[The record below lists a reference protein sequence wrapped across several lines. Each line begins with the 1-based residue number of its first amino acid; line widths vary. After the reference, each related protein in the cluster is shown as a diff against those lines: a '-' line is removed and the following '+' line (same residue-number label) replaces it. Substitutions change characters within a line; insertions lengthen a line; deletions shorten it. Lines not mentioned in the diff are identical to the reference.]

1 MKTVLCVV
9 GKTDDGYINEGIRNY
24 TQRVNRY
31 APFEMMVLPDLKN
44 TKGMTEAIQKEK
56 EGEMILKKLLPGDI
70 LILLDENGKEYNS
83 IEMASWLQNI
93 FNQSSKRLVF
103 VIGGP
108 YGFSSSVYKKAHAQI
123 SLSRLTFS
131 HQLVRL
137 LFMEQLYRCHTI
149 INGEPYHHA

>member
-9 GKTDDGYINEGIRNY
+9 GKTDDRYIEEGMRNY
-24 TQRVNRY
+24 IQRVARY
-31 APFEMMVLPDLKN
+31 APFELVVLPDLKN
-44 TKGMTEAIQKEK
+44 TKGMTELVQKEK
-56 EGEMILKKLLPGDI
+56 EGELILKKLVPGDF
-70 LILLDENGKEYNS
+70 LVLLDERGKEFS
-83 IEMASWLQNI
+83 SVEMANWLQGV
-93 FNQSSKRLVF
+93 FNQSVKRMVF

-108 YGFSSSVYKKAHAQI
+108 YGFSKAVYQKAQAQI